1 MLYIIG
7 LGLYDEDDISIKGM
21 KALKGCDRI
30 FAEFYTAK
38 LKDQKLSTIKEK
50 TGKDI
55 KILTREEIEED
66 MTPLKY
72 AQGEDVALLV
82 PGDPLVATTHSNL
95 ILEARRKGIKTRIIH
110 SSSIFSAAPSLA
122 GLQIYKFGKTTTIPF
137 PEKNYFPHSPYL
149 TIKDNLEYNAH
160 TLILLDIKA
169 EENKYMSANEGLE
182 YLLKVEKERKEN
194 IIDLNTLAVV
204 LARVGSSNPL
214 IRADLIKRLIVEDFG
229 RPLHCLIIPSNLHF
243 LEAEYLIEIGGA
255 PPHILSD
262 IK

>member
-21 KALKGCDRI
+21 KTLKGCDRI

-38 LKDQKLSTIKEK
+38 LKDQKLSTIREK
-50 TGKDI
+50 TGKDV
-55 KILTREEIEED
+55 KILAREEIEED

-95 ILEARRKGIKTRIIH
+95 ILEARRKNIKTRIIH
-110 SSSIFSAAPSLA
+110 SSSIFSAAPGLA

-169 EENKYMSANEGLE
+169 EENRYMSANEGLE
-182 YLLKVEKERKEN
+182 YLLRVEKERREN

-204 LARVGSSNPL
+204 LARVGSSDPL

-229 RPLHCLIIPSNLHF
+229 RPLHCLIIPSTLHF

-255 PPHILSD
+255 PPDIL
-262 IK
+262 K

>member
-21 KALKGCDRI
+21 KTLKGCDRI

-38 LKDQKLSTIKEK
+38 LKDQKLSTIREK
-50 TGKDI
+50 TGKDV
-55 KILTREEIEED
+55 KILAREEIEED

-95 ILEARRKGIKTRIIH
+95 ILEARKKNIKTRIIH
-110 SSSIFSAAPSLA
+110 SSSIFSAAPGLA

-169 EENKYMSANEGLE
+169 EENRYMSANEGLE
-182 YLLKVEKERKEN
+182 YLLRVEKERREN

-204 LARVGSSNPL
+204 LARVGSSDPL

-229 RPLHCLIIPSNLHF
+229 RPLHCLIIPSTLHF

-255 PPHILSD
+255 PPD
-262 IK
+262 IVK

>member
-21 KALKGCDRI
+21 KTLKRCDRI

-38 LKDQKLSTIKEK
+38 LKDQKLSTIREK
-50 TGKDI
+50 TGKDV
-55 KILTREEIEED
+55 KILAREEIEED

-95 ILEARRKGIKTRIIH
+95 ILEARKKNIKTRIIH
-110 SSSIFSAAPSLA
+110 SSSIFSAAPGLA

-169 EENKYMSANEGLE
+169 EENRYMSANEGLE
-182 YLLKVEKERKEN
+182 YLLRVEKERKEN

-204 LARVGSSNPL
+204 LARVGSSDPL

-229 RPLHCLIIPSNLHF
+229 RPLHCLIIPSTLHF

-255 PPHILSD
+255 PPDIL
-262 IK
+262 K

>member
-21 KALKGCDRI
+21 KTLKRCDRI

-38 LKDQKLSTIKEK
+38 LKDQKLSTIREK
-50 TGKDI
+50 TGKDV
-55 KILTREEIEED
+55 KILAREEIEED

-95 ILEARRKGIKTRIIH
+95 ILEARKKNIKTRIIH
-110 SSSIFSAAPSLA
+110 SSSIFSAAPGLA

-169 EENKYMSANEGLE
+169 EENRYMSANEGLE
-182 YLLKVEKERKEN
+182 YLLRVEKERREN

-204 LARVGSSNPL
+204 LARVGSSDPL

-229 RPLHCLIIPSNLHF
+229 RPLHCLIIPSTLHF

-255 PPHILSD
+255 PPDIL
-262 IK
+262 K